1 MSANSHTPTR
11 VAPFLTILF
20 LLFSVG
26 GCFMVAYNHNDNAPV
41 ENVVRNDDWS
51 KMGATGYT
59 PNHQATPVAAEAT
72 VATTEEHAAEGDAHA
87 ADAHKADAHKAEDH
101 KAEDHKAEGYKGT
114 EKAHAPKGH

>member
-26 GCFMVAYNHNDNAPV
+26 GCFMVAYNHNDNAPI
-41 ENVVRNDDWS
+41 ENVVRNDDFA
-51 KMGATGYT
+51 KMGGSGYT
-59 PNHQATPVAAEAT
+59 PNHQATPVAAEAA
-72 VATTEEHAAEGDAHA
+72 VVTTEEHAAEGDAHA
-87 ADAHKADAHKAEDH
+87 ADAHKAEAPKADAHKA
-101 KAEDHKAEGYKGT
+101 T